1 MEISLY
7 LVTFRPTFTQFLCN
21 VNNKKDAIDAAMK
34 ANIEMGNVDGM
45 KNKDNYQ
52 VEIVGWDLLKEILRR
67 DYCYGTINNTVVFDG
82 RSI

>member
-1 MEISLY
+1 MTISLY

-21 VNNKKDAIDAAMK
+21 VNNKKEAIDAAMK
-34 ANIEMGNVDGM
+34 INIEMGDVDGM

-67 DYCYGTINNTVVFDG
+67 DDYYRTINDTVVFDG
-82 RSI
+82 